1 MQIIPV
7 LDLKGGLVV
16 RGVAGKRDLY
26 KPVESELCSSAEPAE
41 VAVSLRS
48 ELGLGRMY
56 LADLDAITGGEAD
69 LETCASL
76 EELGFELMI
85 DAGIRSI
92 AGARQLTRRLDGE
105 VIAALETLPSPAA
118 LAGLVDELGPGR
130 VIFILDLAEGRSLA
144 PGDTW
149 PSGVDEIARVAI
161 DSGVER
167 MILLDLAAVGTGGG
181 PAHLERCVSLKATY
195 PGLELITGGGVR
207 DLGDLQALRSAAV
220 DGVLIASALHDG
232 RITAGQIRDFLGS

>member
-26 KPVESELCSSAEPAE
+26 KPVESELCSSAEPVE
-41 VAVSLRS
+41 VAVSLWS

-105 VIAALETLPSPAA
+105 VIAALETLPGPRLLSE
-118 LAGLVDELGPGR
+118 LVGELGAQR
-130 VIFILDLAEGRSLA
+130 VIFSLDLAAGKPLSGG
-144 PGDTW
+144 GDW
-149 PSGVDEIARVAI
+149 PATVDEIASAAVSAGI
-161 DSGVER
+161 ER
-167 MILLDLAAVGTGGG
+167 MILLDLAAVGIGGG
-181 PAHLERCVSLKATY
+181 PAHLDRCLAWKDRFE
-195 PGLELITGGGVR
+195 GLELITGGGVR
-207 DLGDLQALRSAAV
+207 NLDDLLSLRAAGV

-232 RITAGQIRDFLGS
+232 RIGPGELGRLAVD